1 MSVEL
6 WIALGANLT
15 SLLVAAGG
23 WVFAWRLQKEKKK
36 QDRRDRL
43 LQRALREI
51 MARIVLEE
59 QTVAHFL
66 DEQPL
71 GRQALKVSLR
81 DRVEQE
87 LGYRPAMSRSEV
99 KRLMDANPGQNPG
112 SP

>member
-23 WVFAWRLQKEKKK
+23 WLFAWRLQKEKKK
-36 QDRRDRL
+36 QDRRDTL
-43 LQRALREI
+43 LRRALREV

-59 QTVAHFL
+59 KSIDYVL
-66 DEQPL
+66 DELPH

-81 DRVEQE
+81 DLVEAE

-99 KRLMDANPGQNPG
+99 KRLLEQNPG
-112 SP
+112 

>member
-23 WVFAWRLQKEKKK
+23 WLFAWRLQKEKKK

-43 LQRALREI
+43 LTRALREI
-51 MARIVLEE
+51 LARIAVEE
-59 QTVAHFL
+59 QAIDYIAQRL
-66 DEQPL
+66 PAN
-71 GRQALKVSLR
+71 RQGLKVALR
-81 DRVEQE
+81 DAVEAE

-99 KRLMDANPGQNPG
+99 KRLIERSAP
-112 SP
+112 